1 VGQGLD
7 SADGPEPPVPDTGT
21 GDGSR
26 SGAVGDQI
34 PGVVSR
40 RAIVVE
46 VWLVM
51 GLSLGASALYAVL
64 DLVRSLTAGA
74 PLRAQQVVINAS
86 TVPGRSLLD
95 LAYQVAG
102 IVVALVP
109 VALVVYLLLRSGESV
124 SRIGLDTTGLR
135 REGVWGCA
143 LAMVVGGAG
152 LALYLGAYH
161 AGLNVRVVPTNL
173 PATWWRIPVLVLA
186 AVQNGTLEEVV
197 VCGYLLHRLRQLQW
211 CDGRSLITSAVLRGA
226 YHLYQGF
233 GGFVGNAV
241 MGLLFG
247 RLYQRQGRLLRLVL
261 AHSLID
267 TGAFV
272 GYVLLR
278 SRVSW
283 LP

>member
-1 VGQGLD
+1 MGEGPD
-7 SADGPEPPVPDTGT
+7 DDGAEPPVPGT
-21 GDGSR
+21 ETDDGSR
-26 SGAVGDQI
+26 PAAFGDQA

-74 PLRAQQVVINAS
+74 PLRAQQTVINAS
-86 TVPGRSLLD
+86 TVPDRSLLD

-124 SRIGLDTTGLR
+124 SRIGLDTTRLG
-135 REGVWGCA
+135 REGVWGCGLA
-143 LAMVVGGAG
+143 LVVGGAG

-197 VCGYLLHRLRQLQW
+197 VCGYLLHRLRQFQW
-211 CDGRSLITSAVLRGA
+211 GDGRSLITSAVLRGA

-233 GGFVGNAV
+233 GGFVGNVV

-267 TGAFV
+267 AGAFV

>member
-7 SADGPEPPVPDTGT
+7 ADGPEAPVPVADTD
-21 GDGSR
+21 DGPR
-26 SGAVGDQI
+26 PAALGDQAA
-34 PGVVSR
+34 GVVSR

-74 PLRAQQVVINAS
+74 PLRAQQTVINAS
-86 TVPGRSLLD
+86 TVPDRSLLD

-109 VALVVYLLLRSGESV
+109 VALVFYLLLRSGESV
-124 SRIGLDTTGLR
+124 SRIGLDTARLG

-143 LAMVVGGAG
+143 LALVVGGAG

-186 AVQNGTLEEVV
+186 AVQNGMLEEVV

-211 CDGRSLITSAVLRGA
+211 GDGRSLITSAVLRGA